1 MATRAPA
8 AVETRI
14 RPSGQWRD
22 LGLWELPGNGELLY
36 YLVLRDVKVRYRQT
50 VFGILWAFLQPILTT
65 AVLTLFLGRLQGI
78 GPEGVPYPLF
88 VLSGLVAWN
97 LFASTFS
104 AIASSLVSSAGLL
117 QKVYIPR
124 LLFPIASVGVYL
136 IDHAVGLGTLTVLM
150 LIYSA
155 TFHATF
161 LLIPL
166 FSALVV
172 FTSLSF
178 GVWAAALNVRYRDV
192 RIVVPF
198 LTQLWFLATPVAY
211 TSSLVPEQFRALV
224 ALNPMLVM
232 IAGFRWAILGEAA
245 PSLGGI
251 GLALLTSGIVLFTG
265 LVYFRRVERTFADV
279 I

>member
-1 MATRAPA
+1 MATRAAA

-36 YLVLRDVKVRYRQT
+36 YLVLRDVKVRYRQSI
-50 VFGILWAFLQPILTT
+50 FGVLWAFLQPILTT

-78 GPEGVPYPLF
+78 GPAGVPYPLF

-97 LFASTFS
+97 LFASTFT

-124 LLFPIASVGVYL
+124 LLFPIASVGVFL
-136 IDHAVGLGTLTVLM
+136 IDHAVGLGTLLVLM
-150 LIYSA
+150 FTYGA
-155 TFHATF
+155 AFHPTI
-161 LLIPL
+161 LLIPI
-166 FSALVV
+166 FSLLVV

-178 GVWAAALNVRYRDV
+178 GIWAAALNVRYRDV

-198 LTQLWFLATPVAY
+198 IIQLGFLATPVAY
-211 TSSLVPEQFRALV
+211 TSSLVPEQFRAIV
-224 ALNPMLVM
+224 GLNPMLVI
-232 IAGFRWAILGEAA
+232 IAGFRFAVFGEAP
-245 PSLGGI
+245 PSLLSI
-251 GLALLTSGIVLFTG
+251 ALALLVAAVVLVTG
-265 LVYFRRVERTFADV
+265 LIYFRRVERTFADV